1 MAHFFRGWRHS
12 EPCAWDFGV
21 RGECPE
27 PMVEQTLSVTPTEDH
42 GPVLRLEIRC
52 SKCGAVWVESS
63 SSE

>member
-1 MAHFFRGWRHS
+1 L
-12 EPCAWDFGV
+12 

-27 PMVEQTLSVTPTEDH
+27 PMVEQTLSVAPTEDH